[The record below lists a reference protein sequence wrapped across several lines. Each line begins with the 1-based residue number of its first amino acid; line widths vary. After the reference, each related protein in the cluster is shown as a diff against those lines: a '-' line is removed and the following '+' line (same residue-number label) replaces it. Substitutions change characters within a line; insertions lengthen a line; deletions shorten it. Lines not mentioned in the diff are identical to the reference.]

1 DHELVGEAVNV
12 GLMGG
17 LQLTADKTTRRR
29 FAKPDDIGTA
39 VRNHCLAN
47 GLVMR
52 ATGDRMLASP
62 ALTISRSE
70 VDQIIET
77 LRKALDYLRDTREH
91 F

>member
-1 DHELVGEAVNV
+1 MGEAVNV

-17 LQLTADKTTRRR
+17 LQITVDKATRRR
-29 FAKPDDIGTA
+29 FGKPDDVGIT

-70 VDQIIET
+70 VDEIIET
-77 LRKALDYLRDTREH
+77 LRKGLDHLRDTREH